1 MQVFLAYGDVIAEA
15 QTLWT
20 SERNLLLQGAG
31 LHFQYEVK
39 TVYSNAN
46 LYRC

>member
-1 MQVFLAYGDVIAEA
+1 MQVFLAYGDIIAEA
-15 QTLWT
+15 QILGT
-20 SERNLLLQGAG
+20 SEMNLLLQGAE